1 MRPGGRTHSRE
12 AGGVCLQP
20 RGPCKGL
27 SLPPH
32 SEATGSVRAA
42 IASLV
47 QCLLPSLRCALPQPA
62 QWGSSGEYG
71 AVVAEERRSPGP
83 TAFPKMGEGHSGGLR
98 GGTGKWLGWPS
109 SAHKFESLIEA
120 GVKVMEKTWVCP
132 QVQTHLLRALEE
144 RDIPIWW
151 VLVGVL
157 GGLLLLMLLVL
168 AMWKV
173 RHEERVGSPGG
184 HRLGPA
190 LLHRE
195 AERDGD
201 PEPIHISTIR
211 VSFSRRRLPGHRPW
225 ERWHLKS

>member
-1 MRPGGRTHSRE
+1 
-12 AGGVCLQP
+12 
-20 RGPCKGL
+20 
-27 SLPPH
+27 
-32 SEATGSVRAA
+32 
-42 IASLV
+42 
-47 QCLLPSLRCALPQPA
+47 
-62 QWGSSGEYG
+62 
-71 AVVAEERRSPGP
+71 
-83 TAFPKMGEGHSGGLR
+83 
-98 GGTGKWLGWPS
+98 
-109 SAHKFESLIEA
+109 
-120 GVKVMEKTWVCP
+120 MEKTWVCP

-173 RHEERVGSPGG
+173 RHEGRVGSPGG

-211 VSFSRRRLPGHRPW
+211 VLFSRRHLPGHRPLGEVASKILRPFSLFPT
-225 ERWHLKS
+225 ERKSHREGVLAADEDRAQLLTLSFSLNEVGGPSTIQTPAGSSLLCTRCSSPGKSWCF

>member
-1 MRPGGRTHSRE
+1 M
-12 AGGVCLQP
+12 
-20 RGPCKGL
+20 
-27 SLPPH
+27 
-32 SEATGSVRAA
+32 
-42 IASLV
+42 
-47 QCLLPSLRCALPQPA
+47 
-62 QWGSSGEYG
+62 
-71 AVVAEERRSPGP
+71 AEERRSPGH
-83 TAFPKMGEGHSGGLR
+83 TAFPRMGEGHPGGLR
-98 GGTGKWLGWPS
+98 GGTGKWLGWLS
-109 SAHKFESLIEA
+109 SAHKFESMREA
-120 GVKVMEKTWVCP
+120 GAKVMEKTWVCP

-173 RHEERVGSPGG
+173 RHEGMVGSPGG

-211 VSFSRRRLPGHRPW
+211 VSFSRRRLPGHRPLG
-225 ERWHLKS
+225 EVA